1 LSHAAN
7 LDGIV
12 AEGETGWE
20 VPSGDHVALAE
31 SLAAALD
38 LPRERWVEMGRRGR
52 QRIESLF
59 QPARVIAETVD
70 AYEQLLAERLP
81 CVA

>member
-1 LSHAAN
+1 
-7 LDGIV
+7 
-12 AEGETGWE
+12 
-20 VPSGDHVALAE
+20 
-31 SLAAALD
+31 
-38 LPRERWVEMGRRGR
+38 MGRHGR